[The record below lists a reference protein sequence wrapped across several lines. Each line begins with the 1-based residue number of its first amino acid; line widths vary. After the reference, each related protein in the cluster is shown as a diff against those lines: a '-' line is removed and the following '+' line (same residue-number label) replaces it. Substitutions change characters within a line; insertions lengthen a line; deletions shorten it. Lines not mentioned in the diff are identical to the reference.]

1 MDWRRVKSEVVAAL
15 VFVYLLNFLR
25 KFFNLALASLSGLQI
40 YETPTT
46 EYLKQF
52 AISSSKTNEPI
63 KKSKKSGKRG
73 SFASSTKAA
82 VEEELLIERSAPIV
96 LDSRSVKATDL
107 SDYVYDI
114 YFEVLLNLTAG
125 GLVLYFVH
133 ELVVLVSGDAAVWAV
148 DGKGLIFFW
157 NGSTAL
163 FAVVVML
170 RLLLDY
176 ASHGDTNDTMLA
188 LITGS
193 VSMLTTMTIVM
204 SSETFFDFELDKGY
218 DDVSARMTSFCKL
231 HDLPQQGVSLKM
243 IKLLLA
249 LSCGGLG
256 MVLTFP
262 TLRFIR
268 CQTGAQNYAS
278 GVWAVLLRSNLVLL
292 VLVTISF
299 TKAAREQLDTAGVQP
314 DTIRTARSLLLM
326 VLVFNRL
333 LTFKLHMQNYL
344 NTAEESL
351 LNLQRIEVPKNVK
364 VKQGM
369 WGSSHKIPAAQ
380 VQRLVAKVST
390 FMAGVGVQL
399 LTPVVML
406 FAICSISRI
415 RGGAGA
421 ELLAAQQDDG
431 QIVGPLFYRSFL
443 LFYAW
448 WICVYTLAGML
459 AGSLWFSFTR
469 HSIKEKKFT

>member
-243 IKLLLA
+243 IKLL
-249 LSCGGLG
+249 
-256 MVLTFP
+256 
-262 TLRFIR
+262 FIR

-364 VKQGM
+364 QGM

-448 WICVYTLAGML
+448 WICVYTLA
-459 AGSLWFSFTR
+459 
-469 HSIKEKKFT
+469 